1 MCTRNKIHAFNFMDP
16 SGVVANKIFS
26 CVLAPHGK
34 LPMGSVVLIGS
45 LSHLGHFRP
54 GQLCWQ
60 PGQGAVV
67 TVGRGGG
74 GVNVGPHTPIPW
86 GGGVNDEATI
96 RALLYLDS

>member
-1 MCTRNKIHAFNFMDP
+1 
-16 SGVVANKIFS
+16 VVANKIFS
-26 CVLAPHGK
+26 SVLAPHGK

-74 GVNVGPHTPIPW
+74 GGQCGASHPYSL
-86 GGGVNDEATI
+86 GGGGANVVATI
-96 RALLYLDS
+96 RAQWYRES